1 MRWFLLVGAFLAV
14 LVEGPSGVSTPVPAA
29 PVTVPH
35 SDYFNY
41 PLPTWEPHCLG
52 FGSEWRLCNGTVP
65 RACSSGAIWLH
76 TGVDIKTGSQ
86 PVMAAADRVNGRYT
100 SRPNIRRGWYLAP
113 SPR

>member
-14 LVEGPSGVSTPVPAA
+14 LVEAPSGVSTPVPAA

-52 FGSEWRLCNGTVP
+52 FGSEWRLCNGTVL
-65 RACSSGAIWLH
+65 RAWSSGAVWLH
-76 TGVDIKTGSQ
+76 TRVDIKTRIQ
-86 PVMAAADRVNGRYT
+86 PVMAAAHAVIGGRT
-100 SRPNIRRGWYLAP
+100 RGSTY
-113 SPR
+113 